1 MKLTFYI
8 TPYPQSFQT
17 VLNMS
22 NNLTKRHIVQK
33 IYENADSSHRE
44 VSKIVQETLECISEA
59 LSSGK
64 NVELRNFGVF
74 ELQVRKSRVGR
85 NPNKPETDVII
96 PRRVVVKFKAGNEMK
111 NGLKNLDLDKI
122 ESS

>member
-1 MKLTFYI
+1 
-8 TPYPQSFQT
+8 
-17 VLNMS
+17 MS
-22 NNLTKRHIVQK
+22 NNLTHRHIEQK
-33 IYENADSSHRE
+33 IYENAESSHRE
-44 VSKIVQETLECISEA
+44 VSKIVQETLECITEA

-96 PRRVVVKFKAGNEMK
+96 PRRVVVKFKAGKEMK
-111 NGLKNLDLDKI
+111 NGLKDLDLDVI